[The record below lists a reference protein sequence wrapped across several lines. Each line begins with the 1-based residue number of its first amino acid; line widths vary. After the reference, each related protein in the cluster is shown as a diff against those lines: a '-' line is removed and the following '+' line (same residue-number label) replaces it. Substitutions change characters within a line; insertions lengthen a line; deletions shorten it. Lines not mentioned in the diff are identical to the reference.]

1 MRDSIPLLASALAF
15 ALTPSLFAQQD
26 WFNTWNS
33 PGGSTGDAFG
43 YSVAEMGDLDSDG
56 LSEVL
61 VGAIGADNNGRNSGS
76 VFILDGDTGNVLLR
90 VDGEGAG
97 DLLGVDVIGLDD
109 LDGDGSKDFAAGSP
123 YYEGANGFFSGR
135 AYVFSGA
142 DGSVLDTIEGL
153 AAGDMLGSA
162 LAFGDIDGDGI
173 KELMVSAIGH
183 GNM

>member
-76 VFILDGDTGNVLLR
+76 VFILDGDTGNVHGICHGLSWLCLFCSRLLR
-90 VDGEGAG
+90 S
-97 DLLGVDVIGLDD
+97 
-109 LDGDGSKDFAAGSP
+109 GS
-123 YYEGANGFFSGR
+123 ECR
-135 AYVFSGA
+135 
-142 DGSVLDTIEGL
+142 
-153 AAGDMLGSA
+153 
-162 LAFGDIDGDGI
+162 
-173 KELMVSAIGH
+173 
-183 GNM
+183 